1 MQRRTQS
8 ILENLKNRL
17 SEYVPDPK
25 YKHDSF
31 IILCLQQAFIA
42 AEEGNFGVGAILVDN
57 SEGSILHAR
66 NKVFHPYFRTDRH
79 AEMEVITEF
88 EMSSKGAVVPAS
100 HTLFSSLEPCPM
112 CLTRILISGV
122 GTTFYAAANE
132 AGGMG
137 GLLGHLPHT
146 LQRYAEQKV
155 IGPADC
161 SPVLRSI
168 AWQIFEINTTDDSER
183 LMSTR
188 DTIKPQQD

>member
-1 MQRRTQS
+1 MMPRSTQS
-8 ILENLKNRL
+8 IFENLTNRF

-31 IILCLQQAFIA
+31 IIRCLRQAFVA

-57 SEGSILHAR
+57 LKGSVLQAR

-79 AEMEVITEF
+79 AEMEVITKF

-100 HTLFSSLEPCPM
+100 YTLFSSLEPCPM

-122 GTTFYAAANE
+122 GTTFYAAANK

-137 GLLGHLPHT
+137 GLLCHLPVT

-168 AWQIFEINTTDDSER
+168 AWQVFEINTTDDSRR

-188 DTIKPQQD
+188 DKRKIQ

>member
-79 AEMEVITEF
+79 AEMDVTI
-88 EMSSKGAVVPAS
+88 
-100 HTLFSSLEPCPM
+100 
-112 CLTRILISGV
+112 
-122 GTTFYAAANE
+122 NE
-132 AGGMG
+132 A
-137 GLLGHLPHT
+137 
-146 LQRYAEQKV
+146 
-155 IGPADC
+155 
-161 SPVLRSI
+161 
-168 AWQIFEINTTDDSER
+168 DDQC
-183 LMSTR
+183 
-188 DTIKPQQD
+188 DFW